1 MTFSIVARD
10 AQSGALAAAT
20 ATGGPAVGALVIHGQ
35 SRTGAI
41 ATQAL
46 TNPLYGSQGLAM
58 LGSGLSAEQT
68 LHLLLK
74 EDEERERRQLCII
87 DNAGATAHWSG
98 SQCGP
103 WFGSVAGPQLA
114 VAGNML
120 AGEQVLQAMQ
130 DAFASAQHLPL
141 AERMLA
147 ALNAAARAGGDRRGI
162 RSAALKVWDRRAY
175 ADIDLRVDW
184 SAAPLAQLA
193 EVLEQVRGA
202 TYADFFRQLPGGHS
216 SS

>member
-1 MTFSIVARD
+1 M
-10 AQSGALAAAT
+10 
-20 ATGGPAVGALVIHGQ
+20 IHGQ

-98 SQCGP
+98 SQCGA